1 VTADRRPAHCPL
13 RSLAAA
19 LLLTVS
25 LSLTPLL
32 VLAAALGSL
41 PATASAAEVLQVTG
55 PDRLVIGDR
64 NRNTTVRLGC
74 VAVPPESAAEATE
87 LLRRLLP
94 RRRRVNLRP
103 MGARDGELLARIRP
117 IDPEE
122 GDPAEALV
130 AAGLAQPVPCA

>member
-1 VTADRRPAHCPL
+1 MGRATPAPL

-19 LLLTVS
+19 LLLAIALTF
-25 LSLTPLL
+25 TPLL

-55 PDRLVIGDR
+55 ADRLVIGDR

-103 MGARDGELLARIRP
+103 MGVRDGELVARIRP

-130 AAGLAQPVPCA
+130 DAGLARPVPCA

>member
-1 VTADRRPAHCPL
+1 MRQQALRASPPL

-19 LLLTVS
+19 LLLTIS
-25 LSLTPLL
+25 LTLTPLL
-32 VLAAALGSL
+32 VLAATLGSL

-55 PDRLVIGDR
+55 PERLVIGDR

-74 VAVPPESAAEATE
+74 VVVPPESAAEATE

-103 MGARDGELLARIRP
+103 MGVRDGELLARIRP

>member
-1 VTADRRPAHCPL
+1 L

-19 LLLTVS
+19 LLLVVS
-25 LSLTPLL
+25 LTLPPLL
-32 VLAAALGSL
+32 VMTAAWGSL
-41 PATASAAEVLQVTG
+41 PAAARAAEVLQVTG

-103 MGARDGELLARIRP
+103 MGVRDGELLARIRP
-117 IDPEE
+117 IDPEQ